1 MADPGESRAPGA
13 QPHGGAPRTTSH
25 SSHSSSHSLPS
36 VGSFA
41 ASSLTR
47 LALLIATAPLP
58 PELRAAF
65 PAHANPEKN
74 ACPEKQA
81 ELQRV
86 LEEAVLSRVARAHAA
101 HGVMAPEASDPKAVH
116 AQRQQVYGHLMR
128 ELSAS
133 PSPRA
138 AAALPALIPRLE
150 RLLLSATAQ
159 SPSTPL
165 QRPESIF
172 QLLLHLA
179 ELRRAAARR
188 VEASALS
195 RTSQTSDTSAKVERK
210 KLPHVRAPTVS
221 AATTPRSIRCESI
234 SSVHTAQTDG
244 TFPLSAGP
252 RERRGERRDFA
263 REENAFAGRR
273 EDTADSSEVLDE
285 KDSPHELGLVY
296 DLSGVSEVALLRDI
310 VNTLQGVDGVHIVFD
325 EKLQTYLLSPKVRAS
340 NSLRALVSHLAG
352 VGALYRRLVH
362 ALQAPEHGGSDAG
375 QEGQGVVAQA
385 LRQCMQEQLQEYHKL
400 VAAVEQDVL
409 RSAEDGAWSS
419 ITLRRFAVWLQE
431 PFCRM
436 RALAALAE
444 EAKGLKGGPLLST
457 LYAHSLRGDP
467 ELRVLMLHML
477 KRAAEPVTDMIH
489 AWIDHGELRD
499 PAGEFF
505 VTQRP
510 HCAVEDLWDKRYFV
524 NVDRIPS
531 FFPLSLASE
540 ILRVG
545 KSLNF
550 MRLCMDPAEAEAAD
564 FRFPSLSAPA
574 RVSFAAEH
582 SKWRSCLPPTVAS
595 ELARHC
601 DEDALRK
608 EATWRGAE
616 GGVPPSDG
624 EKTFAAFATGDAEL
638 AWVHELREKVRVSSA
653 TKNRRVVTCL
663 LEKHQLLFYLEGI
676 RKFVLLE
683 DGEFTRSLL
692 EAAES
697 HEEQRRSQSAE
708 RELQGF
714 CAEGIAAQP
723 AILAA
728 VEAAARG
735 SGAGAALSETCPAL
749 LHALRVRFPP
759 APVSG
764 VTAGAPVGSV
774 SAQRW
779 NEFYL
784 DFKLGPPLSCVCTP
798 GVMGAFHK
806 MFCLQWRLRRAAHAV
821 TSAWLQGRSLY
832 RLQQAL
838 QQRREK
844 RMRENRQ
851 SANSGQG
858 NSARQLPSTP
868 RGVSRRRS
876 RTPTPARGSASL
888 RREEEG
894 REQPFVWEKLREK
907 EEQEHQ
913 NITQQRCL
921 GLLNEVAQALSRL
934 QVYLVEDLLNPTW
947 RRMMRLLMACNDFDE
962 LLAVHHQCVETL
974 YDGMFLYDA
983 ETLQSQLQAQQNAS
997 TVGAAGG
1004 PSTSACSN
1012 PIIMAL
1018 IQELLFLVSQVTAT
1032 ARTLFSSLEAAAM
1045 DSDEARGQRERE
1057 AAAAG
1062 AGQTLQQIQ
1071 PRVRG
1076 VLLELLRQI
1085 EVKQAHV
1092 RSRAGVTVKGVAFGD
1107 RGDALRALRC
1117 SLDFNAFYD
1126 HQAQLAAG
1134 SPPSVLLPALSPTVS
1149 PVSPYHP
1156 GTSSL
1161 SYPTLLRR
1169 ALPGVAAAFLPSG
1182 QTAGCE
1188 KSHQVLLQ
1196 LLLLHQRRQ
1205 QEDEQRGCMQFDG
1218 AAGRRATP
1226 SPAEKRQ
1233 DVPEGDAER
1242 DDGEGE
1248 DTRFLRE
1255 EMRQQEEKHAALL
1268 RCLPWLREND
1278 AHRGR
1283 EKMPSSRGGA
1293 ANASQVSV
1301 LSAETPGV
1309 SPPPRGN
1316 CGDEGELRR
1325 EPAERETRF
1334 APRLLTARMRRG
1346 DALSPEGAR
1355 RTNEAAH
1362 AGKKGAGFFEGEAE
1376 ARACKGRESLPS
1388 RGCAEGPTRPPSG
1401 PASPEEFEFG
1411 KCRRPR
1417 VLSTDGASHGQSR

>member
-1 MADPGESRAPGA
+1 MEDPGESRAPGA
-13 QPHGGAPRTTSH
+13 EAHSGPRRTISH
-25 SSHSSSHSLPS
+25 SSHSSSHSIPS

-47 LALLIATAPLP
+47 LASLIATAPLP

-74 ACPEKQA
+74 SSPEKQA

-86 LEEAVLSRVARAHAA
+86 LEESVLSRVARAQATY
-101 HGVMAPEASDPKAVH
+101 GVAAPEASDSKTVH

-138 AAALPALIPRLE
+138 AAALPALVPRLE
-150 RLLLSATAQ
+150 RLLLSATTQ

-179 ELRRAAARR
+179 ELRRAASRR
-188 VEASALS
+188 VEASAFS
-195 RTSQTSDTSAKVERK
+195 RTSQTSDTAAKVER
-210 KLPHVRAPTVS
+210 KLPHVRASTVS

-244 TFPLSAGP
+244 TFPQSAGP
-252 RERRGERRDFA
+252 RERRGERRDSA

-273 EDTADSSEVLDE
+273 GDTAESSEVLDE
-285 KDSPHELGLVY
+285 KESPHELGLVY

-310 VNTLQGVDGVHIVFD
+310 VYTLQGVDGVHVLFD

-375 QEGQGVVAQA
+375 HEGQGVVAQA
-385 LRQCMQEQLQEYHKL
+385 LRQCMQEQLQEYHRL

-457 LYAHSLRGDP
+457 IYAHSLRGDP
-467 ELRVLMLHML
+467 ELRVLMLHIL

-505 VTQRP
+505 VTQRSQ
-510 HCAVEDLWDKRYFV
+510 CAVEDLWDKRYFV
-524 NVDRIPS
+524 NVDRIPV
-531 FFPLSLASE
+531 FFPPSLASE

-574 RVSFAAEH
+574 RVSFAVEQ
-582 SKWRSCLPPTVAS
+582 SKRRTCLPPTVES

-601 DEDALRK
+601 DENALRK
-608 EATWRGAE
+608 EETWRGAE
-616 GGVPPSDG
+616 GGLPRSDG
-624 EKTFAAFATGDAEL
+624 EKTFAAFAKGDAEL
-638 AWVHELREKVRVSSA
+638 AWVNELREKVRVSSA
-653 TKNRRVVTCL
+653 TKNKRVVTCL

-676 RKFVLLE
+676 RKFILLE

-708 RELQGF
+708 REFQGL

-728 VEAAARG
+728 VDAAARG
-735 SGAGAALSETCPAL
+735 SGAGAALSEICPAL

-764 VTAGAPVGSV
+764 ATAGEAVGSV

-806 MFCLQWRLRRAAHAV
+806 MFCLQWKLRRAAHAV

-838 QQRREK
+838 QQRKEK
-844 RMRENRQ
+844 RVRENRQ
-851 SANSGQG
+851 AANSGQG
-858 NSARQLPSTP
+858 NSARQGPSTP
-868 RGVSRRRS
+868 RGISRRRS
-876 RTPTPARGSASL
+876 RTPTPARGNAAL
-888 RREEEG
+888 RREEDG
-894 REQPFVWEKLREK
+894 RDQPFLWEKLREK
-907 EEQEHQ
+907 EEQEQ
-913 NITQQRCL
+913 QSIAQQRCL
-921 GLLNEVAQALSRL
+921 GLLNEVAQALSHL

-962 LLAVHHQCVETL
+962 LLAVHQQCVETL
-974 YDGMFLYDA
+974 SDGMFLYDA

-1004 PSTSACSN
+1004 LSTSACSN

-1032 ARTLFSSLEAAAM
+1032 ARTLFSSLEAAAT

-1062 AGQTLQQIQ
+1062 ASQTLQQIQ

-1092 RSRAGVTVKGVAFGD
+1092 RSRAGATVKGVAFGD

-1134 SPPSVLLPALSPTVS
+1134 SPPLVLLPALSPAVS

-1156 GTSSL
+1156 GASSL

-1182 QTAGCE
+1182 QTAGQE

-1205 QEDEQRGCMQFDG
+1205 QEDEQRGCMQPDG

-1233 DVPEGDAER
+1233 EVPEGDAER

-1248 DTRFLRE
+1248 DARFLRQ
-1255 EMRQQEEKHAALL
+1255 EMRQQEERHAALL

-1283 EKMPSSRGGA
+1283 GKTPSSLGGA
-1293 ANASQVSV
+1293 ASGSQVS
-1301 LSAETPGV
+1301 LSSGETPGV
-1309 SPPPRGN
+1309 LPPRGC

-1325 EPAERETRF
+1325 EPPGREIRC
-1334 APRLLTARMRRG
+1334 APRLLTARGRRE
-1346 DALSPEGAR
+1346 DSPSPDKAR

-1362 AGKKGAGFFEGEAE
+1362 ASKSGAEFFEGEAE
-1376 ARACKGRESLPS
+1376 ARACKARESLPS

-1401 PASPEEFEFG
+1401 PASPEDFEFG
-1411 KCRRPR
+1411 KCRRAR